1 MKNPLLVSTGSFWDG
16 KTYLDNVEAIRSI
29 KQLNVEGIEVSF
41 ADQKLLGGFF
51 NQEVK
56 RLLGN
61 FKIVGMHLP
70 FWSYKK
76 DNASQEMI
84 SKCYSVYKRIK
95 ADYAVLHMHW
105 IKDSGVFKGSAWN
118 IVIENGGSRHG
129 FLVKDMQDFINK
141 NPRFKMVLDVSHAYE
156 SDEIGAY
163 VKKLKNRIFAV
174 HLGGGEIAGSGRHK
188 LFCMASKD
196 YLESCKPIKKLDCP
210 IIIESNWG
218 KDIALAKKEIAFVRK
233 WLKQES

>member
-29 KQLNVEGIEVSF
+29 TQLNVEGIEVSF

-105 IKDSGVFKGSAWN
+105 MNVDSVFCIKLYFVVFVPTNFETYKK
-118 IVIENGGSRHG
+118 IFLFILVMRISRVHTYIG
-129 FLVKDMQDFINK
+129 CAIIRHITRNK
-141 NPRFKMVLDVSHAYE
+141 NYMKYKSSISIVS
-156 SDEIGAY
+156 
-163 VKKLKNRIFAV
+163 
-174 HLGGGEIAGSGRHK
+174 
-188 LFCMASKD
+188 
-196 YLESCKPIKKLDCP
+196 
-210 IIIESNWG
+210 
-218 KDIALAKKEIAFVRK
+218 
-233 WLKQES
+233 